1 MTATEQEY
9 AAAHAELELDEAM
22 EREAEERHPVIVRPL
37 DSEEEL

>member
-22 EREAEERHPVIVRPL
+22 EAEAQDRHPAIVRPANG
-37 DSEEEL
+37 EEEL